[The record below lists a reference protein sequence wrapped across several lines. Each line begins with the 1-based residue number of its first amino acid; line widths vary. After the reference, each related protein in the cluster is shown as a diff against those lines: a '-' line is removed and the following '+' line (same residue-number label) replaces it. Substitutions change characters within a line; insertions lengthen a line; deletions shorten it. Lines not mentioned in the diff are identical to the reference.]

1 MTANT
6 APIFPLTPKIGIG
19 TISVANTNRDGT
31 GTLVDILTGATD
43 GTRVSRITIK
53 ASGTTTAGVVMLF
66 IYNGSITRLW
76 REIAVTAATPSTTV
90 TAFEYTLTLSGE
102 DAIILPSTYV
112 LRAAPQKAE
121 TFNVIAEG
129 GDY

>member
-1 MTANT
+1 MAANVN
-6 APIFPLTPKIGIG
+6 PIFPDTPKIGMG
-19 TISVANTNRDGT
+19 ALSVANTARDGT
-31 GTLVDILTGATD
+31 GTLVDIITGATD
-43 GTRVSRITIK
+43 GTRVHRITIK
-53 ASGTTTAGVVMLF
+53 ASGTTTAGIVMLF
-66 IYNGSITRLW
+66 IYNGTNTRLW

-90 TAFEYTLTLSGE
+90 SSFEYTLTLSGE
-102 DAIILPSTYV
+102 DALILPSTYV